1 MIRVDTLNINYYM
14 DKHGAWDMRKE
25 LLCQAL
31 ERTNADI
38 IALQA
43 VRSEPGLAK
52 GKDQAAQ
59 LCRMLP
65 VYQEVYFGPAERF
78 PDGSVH
84 GSAILSRLPMA
95 VRDSLSLNRLPGLDD
110 TNQRALLSARLDLP
124 GGPLHLFNAHF
135 SWVREQAQENLEQAL
150 PFIDAVQGPALL
162 VGDFNIPSDSDLLG
176 RLRESGWTD
185 AWEKLHPDQEGL
197 TFEADHPSLRID
209 YAWANADL
217 APKLQAIEI
226 IQHDTGKIRLS
237 DHLGLRVDLDL

>member
-1 MIRVDTLNINYYM
+1 MIIVDTLNINYYV
-14 DKHGAWDMRKE
+14 DKHGAWEMRKE
-25 LLCQAL
+25 LICQAL

-43 VRSEPGLAK
+43 VRAEPGVAK

-59 LCRMLP
+59 FSRMLP

-78 PDGSVH
+78 QNGSVH
-84 GSAILSRLPMA
+84 GSAILSRLPIT
-95 VRDSLSLNRLPGLDD
+95 VRDSLPLNRQTGLED
-110 TNQRALLSARLDLP
+110 TNQRAILYARFDLP

-162 VGDFNIPSDSDLLG
+162 VGDFNIPSDSDLLA

-185 AWEKLHPDQEGL
+185 AWEKLHPGQDGF
-197 TFEADHPSLRID
+197 TFEADHPSMRID

-217 APKLQAIEI
+217 APRVQAIEI
-226 IQHDTGKIRLS
+226 IRHDTGKIRLS
-237 DHLGLRVDLDL
+237 DHLGLKVDLDL